1 MFTRMV
7 ECQAKPGKHEELADT
22 VRNEVL
28 AILQRQPGFVDF
40 ITLRDNIDPARVVS
54 LSFWRTREDA
64 EHYHRN
70 YYDRVSNILA
80 PLVSSNP
87 NIETFVVEDST
98 VHRIAARDA
107 A

>member
-1 MFTRMV
+1 MFTRIV
-7 ECQAKPGKHEELADT
+7 ECQAKPGKQEELADK

-28 AILQRQPGFVDF
+28 AILQRHPGFVDL
-40 ITLRDNIDPARVVS
+40 ITLRDNVDPERVVS

-87 NIETFVVEDST
+87 NVETFVVDDST
-98 VHRIAARDA
+98 VHRIAARKA